1 MEPSDRE
8 GDGWGNQSPGA
19 VPPRSV
25 GPTSATAGKEHS
37 TCCCC
42 SVLIQPIPPGCVAV
56 GKLGK
61 SEATKR
67 TWDFHLGML
76 TPSRDAESICVCVC
90 MCVCVC
96 VCVCWVCTES
106 GGHSLTPP
114 SCVSTGEAEV
124 APVHCKTLPSHHP
137 LQELSRENS
146 LAWAPLVFFFWWA
159 KLTVFKVLWQDGC
172 KNKKLVKA

>member
-1 MEPSDRE
+1 MEPSDLE

-25 GPTSATAGKEHS
+25 GPTSAAAGKEHS

-42 SVLIQPIPPGCVAV
+42 SDPSWVCGCR
-56 GKLGK
+56 
-61 SEATKR
+61 EAWKIWSNQEDLRFPFRNVDTFKGCR
-67 TWDFHLGML
+67 EHM
-76 TPSRDAESICVCVC
+76 R
-90 MCVCVC
+90 VC

-146 LAWAPLVFFFWWA
+146 LAWAPLVFFFFFFWWA